1 MSNRKTKELSVEQS
15 LVWNSVGSM
24 VYLICNWLITVL
36 VVTLGSDIGMSG
48 SLAVAMSVGNIFAT
62 IVLLRARPVQVSE
75 SYSDFTTGNFIAHRI
90 VATIFACVIC
100 FFYCL
105 VSVAF
110 SDWAVVA
117 VYCLFKAGDSF
128 VDVLHGV
135 DQVNNRLDIAAIS
148 QIIRGVGVLV
158 SFSLCLLLFDN
169 LVIAVASMA
178 IVTIAVVLIYDF
190 RMTKRFCAVLPD
202 FDFTSLIKL
211 SRICFPGFVA
221 SLACTAVVSVTR
233 QFYGLSYGNEALGF
247 YAAVAT
253 PTAVIQAL
261 VSYLY
266 APLLGPI
273 SAMWR
278 ENETHRLRLV
288 FIKMLVSVFVLTAMC
303 AMASAFIGEPVLT
316 AIYGKEVGLHSD
328 YLPLALVATAF
339 TGLNFFTIDVFIAFG
354 KPIIGTISGAASLAL
369 AVFLSRYC
377 FVNPVFASDANVINI
392 IILVAYG
399 FGLLFSFLCIINL
412 LNRKAKQSVTSEL

>member
-1 MSNRKTKELSVEQS
+1 MSNKKTKELSVEQS

-24 VYLICNWLITVL
+24 VYLICNWLTTVL
-36 VVTLGSDIGMSG
+36 VVTLGSDISMSG

-75 SYSDFTTGNFIAHRI
+75 SYSEFTTGNFIAHRI
-90 VATIFACVIC
+90 IATIFACVIC
-100 FFYCL
+100 FIFCM
-105 VSVAF
+105 VSVAI

-148 QIIRGVGVLV
+148 QIVRGVGVLV
-158 SFSLCLLLFDN
+158 SFSLCLVIFDN
-169 LVIAVASMA
+169 LVAVASMA
-178 IVTIAVVLIYDF
+178 FVTIAVVLIFDF
-190 RMTKRFCAVLPD
+190 RMTKRFCAVMPD

-278 ENETHRLRLV
+278 KNDTHRLNLV
-288 FIKMLVSVFVLTAMC
+288 LIKMLASVFVLTALC
-303 AMASAFIGEPVLT
+303 TIASAFIGEPVLT

-354 KPIIGTISGAASLAL
+354 KPVIGTISGAASLAL
-369 AVFLSRYC
+369 AVFLSRC
-377 FVNPVFASDANVINI
+377 SFANPTYASDANIINI
-392 IILVAYG
+392 IILLAYG
-399 FGLLFSFLCIINL
+399 FGLLFSTLCIINL
-412 LNRKAKQSVTSEL
+412 LNRKARQSDTFEL